1 MKLSNLLKFI
11 LIISTVTWITGC
23 TDINEEPSY
32 DYILNNGGAYR
43 ENIITKEND
52 DDEDLSSD
60 SDTNLNDKES
70 YSKDKLKIISIFQMT
85 IESKEFYKSFES
97 IKKKAKDLGG
107 YIVSHNLKYNEEIKG
122 KREANIE
129 IKVAK
134 EKANEF
140 IDFINNNLF
149 ITSEHSETINIT
161 DRFYDTESII
171 NNLKSQEN
179 QLRKLYNNANNIE
192 EIITINNELIKVNME
207 KESLMKEFK
216 NMEDKN
222 DYSII
227 NIYLKEVSELTTIKS
242 VSDSGTTSSK
252 DFNSFRDFLISINI
266 TLVGVLIIIL
276 KYKKDIFY

>member
-23 TDINEEPSY
+23 IDINEKPSY

-97 IKKKAKDLGG
+97 IKKKAEDLGG

-161 DRFYDTESII
+161 DRFYDAESIL

-242 VSDSGTTSSK
+242 VSDTTSSK

-266 TLVGVLIIIL
+266 ALLGVLIIVL
-276 KYKKDIFY
+276 KYKKDI